1 MEQIGARLR
10 EARMRGKI
18 DINQVEADT
27 KIRAKYL
34 RAMENEEWDLL
45 PGEIYAKTFLRTY
58 ADYLGLDSRE
68 LVDDFRRQHERPAD
82 HDLRPLA
89 SGRERER
96 RPGGRRRQQPQPG
109 GGGGVGGF
117 RIPPWTIV
125 VLVLVIVGVALY
137 IVGSHTGNNN
147 GSSSSHNT
155 SSHHKHHKPKHQKH
169 RAPPKHHKTVPT
181 SVHLKLVPT
190 GTVYVCLVN
199 AKGRELI
206 PGTTYSAGQT
216 VPVQI
221 AKTLL
226 LTIGNNGVTIAA
238 NGAKVPVA
246 PSATPIGI
254 KFTPHG
260 HTPIPAASQPQCS

>member
-34 RAMENEEWDLL
+34 RAMENEEWELL

-68 LVDDFRRQHERPAD
+68 LVDDYRRQHERPTD
-82 HDLRPLA
+82 HDLRPLT
-89 SGRERER
+89 SGRDRDR
-96 RPGGRRRQQPQPG
+96 RPGRRRQQPQPRG
-109 GGGGVGGF
+109 GGF

-137 IVGSHTGNNN
+137 VVGSRTGNNN
-147 GSSSSHNT
+147 SGGSTSSHKT
-155 SSHHKHHKPKHQKH
+155 AAHHKHHKATHGPKHG
-169 RAPPKHHKTVPT
+169 APPKHHKAPPT

-199 AKGRELI
+199 GQGRQLI
-206 PGTTYSAGQT
+206 AGTTYSAGQA
-216 VPVQI
+216 VPVQVG
-221 AKTLL
+221 KTLL
-226 LTIGNNGVTIAA
+226 LTIGNNAMTITA
-238 NGAKVPVA
+238 NGTKVPVA

-260 HTPIPAASQPQCS
+260 HSPIPAGSQPQCT

>member
-34 RAMENEEWDLL
+34 RAMENEEWELL
-45 PGEIYAKTFLRTY
+45 PGEIYAKTFLRSY

-68 LVDDFRRQHERPAD
+68 LVDDYRRLHERPTD
-82 HDLRPLA
+82 HDLRPLS

-96 RPGGRRRQQPQPG
+96 RPSNRRRQQPQPHG
-109 GGGGVGGF
+109 GGGF

-125 VLVLVIVGVALY
+125 VLVLVGVGVALY

-147 GSSSSHNT
+147 NPPSQNASSQHKHHT
-155 SSHHKHHKPKHQKH
+155 RKRHHKHTTPT
-169 RAPPKHHKTVPT
+169 KHHKTVPK
-181 SVHLKLVPT
+181 SVTLKLVPT

-199 AKGRELI
+199 ANGHQLI
-206 PGTTYSAGQT
+206 PGTTFSAGQT
-216 VPVQI
+216 VPPQV

-226 LTIGNNGVTIAA
+226 MTLGNNSVTVTA
-238 NGAKVPVA
+238 NGAKVPIA
-246 PSATPIGI
+246 PSGGPIGI

-260 HTPIPAASQPQCS
+260 HSPLPSSSQPQCS